1 VTEHP
6 AAPTREAVI
15 ARGLTTT
22 SRWSGRFLLIAAAA
36 VVLGLLVQ
44 VAWSVL
50 LPVVLA
56 LVLTTVLEPPTRL
69 LRERAHF
76 PAALAAATVLLGGL
90 LVLVGL
96 GFLLAPAVAGQS
108 GDIVDDATEGLQQLQ
123 DWVQSSDFLTKDQID
138 SGIQSLQEKLSGSG
152 GAIASGVLSGVGV
165 VGNLVV
171 TAVVTLVLVFLFLKD
186 GRRFLPL
193 VRRFA
198 GARAGGHL
206 AEVMSRSWDT
216 LGGYIR
222 TQALVSL
229 IDAVLIGIALVLV
242 GVPLAIPLA
251 LLTFLGGFIPI
262 VGAVV
267 AGSLAVLVALVSNGP
282 TGALIVLG
290 VVLAVQQLE
299 GNVLSPWLQAKSM
312 DLHAA
317 VVLLSVT
324 LGGTLFGIVGAFL
337 AVPVAAVGAVVIRY
351 LDEQVDRASRPG
363 TSSPAPDPA
372 ER

>member
-1 VTEHP
+1 MTQHP
-6 AAPTREAVI
+6 AATTPSRDTVI
-15 ARGLTTT
+15 ARGLATT
-22 SRWSGRFLLIAAAA
+22 SRWSGRFLLIAGAA
-36 VVLGLLVQ
+36 VVLGLLVREL
-44 VAWSVL
+44 WSIL

-56 LVLTTVLEPPTRL
+56 LIVTTVLEPPVRF
-69 LRERAHF
+69 LRERMSF
-76 PAALAAATVLLGGL
+76 PAALAAATVLVGSL

-108 GDIVDDATEGLQQLQ
+108 GDIVDDATAGLQRLQ

-138 SGIQSLQEKLSGSG
+138 SGIQSLQDKLSSSG

-165 VGNLVV
+165 LSNFVV
-171 TAVVTLVLVFLFLKD
+171 TTVVTLVLVFLFLKD
-186 GRRFLPL
+186 GGRFLPM
-193 VRRFA
+193 VRRLA
-198 GARAGGHL
+198 GPRAGRHL
-206 AEVMSRSWDT
+206 SEVMGRSWET

-229 IDAVLIGIALVLV
+229 IDAVLIGIGLLVL

-251 LLTFLGGFIPI
+251 LLTFIGGFVPI

-290 VVLAVQQLE
+290 IVLAVQQLE
-299 GNVLSPWLQAKSM
+299 GNVLSPWLQSKSM
-312 DLHAA
+312 NLHAA

-351 LDEQVDRASRPG
+351 LDEQVRRE
-363 TSSPAPDPA
+363 T
-372 ER
+372 EVR